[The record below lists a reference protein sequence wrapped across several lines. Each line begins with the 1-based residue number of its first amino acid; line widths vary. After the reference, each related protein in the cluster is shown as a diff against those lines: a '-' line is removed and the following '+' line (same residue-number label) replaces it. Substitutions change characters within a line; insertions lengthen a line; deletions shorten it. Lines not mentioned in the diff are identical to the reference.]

1 MSKVL
6 NSLNHKSV
14 ACLANPKWDS
24 LAGSGERSDLGAAS
38 YTDQHFTVLAPSSVT
53 SVGAHWVTIISSHY
67 G

>member
-6 NSLNHKSV
+6 NSLNHKSMIY
-14 ACLANPKWDS
+14 LANPKWDA

-38 YTDQHFTVLAPSSVT
+38 YTDHHFTVLAPSSVT
-53 SVGAHWVTIISSHY
+53 SVGAHWVTISSHY